1 MQKKSTAILAL
12 LVCMVFTVTACG
24 SPASVSNGNTSSDAA
39 TAAGSETTSA
49 GKTIR
54 VLSFSGSL
62 ADAID
67 PMAKTYEENT
77 GVKVEIVKL
86 DYDSVY
92 DKALSLTKAK
102 SSDFDVYL
110 LDDSWITALIMDG
123 HLTELDTQFGYQ
135 TDDDI
140 FKPCSDVGTWP
151 TPYGAV
157 PPSEKGKTPHIY
169 GVPVVGDILL
179 FGIRNDVLKEKGL
192 EIPKSINDVV
202 KDAKACYDKS
212 KPFWGFVNRGQKS
225 NPAAADFLPVLYS
238 MGGDFVDENWNVTL
252 DNDTGH
258 KAVNTFLELCKY
270 GPTGMASYNTSELGL
285 EFVSGRA
292 LCSYMW
298 PGDLSKDLENPE
310 LSKSAGKLT
319 WMVPPTGIEGQEGKT
334 LLGIWLM
341 SVPVY
346 SKNQQEAYDFVKW
359 FSAPEQAMEYAK
371 LGGMSVRKSVLTDAA
386 LAAEH
391 PWYTAQAAAF
401 EQGIWRTRT
410 PKYFQMEE
418 IFGTYL
424 NQAIAGQIS
433 GDEVVEKSADEIRTI
448 LKEAGYTN

>member
-1 MQKKSTAILAL
+1 MKKKTMAIVAL
-12 LVCMVFTVTACG
+12 LVCLAFLVTSCS
-24 SPASVSNGNTSSDAA
+24 SPSGG
-39 TAAGSETTSA
+39 TAAQTSGA
-49 GKTIR
+49 ASSGKTIR

-67 PMAKTYEENT
+67 PMAKSYEEKT

-123 HLTELDTQFGYQ
+123 HLVALDTEFGYK

-151 TPYGAV
+151 TPFGAI

-169 GVPVVGDILL
+169 GVPVVGDVLL

-192 EIPKSINDVV
+192 EIPKTIDDILT
-202 KDAKACYDKS
+202 DAKTCYDQNAQ
-212 KPFWGFVNRGQKS
+212 FWGFVNRGQKS

-252 DNDTGH
+252 DNDIGH
-258 KAVNTFLELCKY
+258 KAVNTFLEMCKY

-310 LSKSAGKLT
+310 TSKSAGKLT
-319 WMVPPTGIEGQEGKT
+319 WMVPPTGLAGQQGDGKT

-341 SVPVY
+341 SIPVY
-346 SKNQQEAYDFVKW
+346 SKNQQEAYDFVSW
-359 FSAPEQAMEYAK
+359 FSAPEQAKEYAK
-371 LGGMSVRKSVLTDAA
+371 LGGMSVRKSVLTDPTLSAQY
-386 LAAEH
+386 
-391 PWYTAQAAAF
+391 PWYTAQAGAF
-401 EQGIWRTRT
+401 EQSMWRTRT

-424 NQAIAGQIS
+424 NQAIAGQIT
-433 GDEVVEKSADEIRTI
+433 GDECVTKSADEIRAVI
-448 LKEAGYTN
+448 KDAGYVQ